1 LNFFSSRAKGCVTRW
16 PAAVRFHQAATT
28 HEGQPAVRSP
38 DCPKRPAIETLN
50 TSTDR
55 LASLLFLCL
64 ISSAVLDQA
73 SSVHATTLELPPH
86 LSTPPPKSADES
98 ATEQETVSSFDKTRP
113 ISDSAT
119 EALKHNDLG
128 VAFVFRGDREQAVDE
143 FKHALRLEPN
153 YFAAYLNLANT
164 LLDMG
169 KHEEAV
175 AQFHEALRLKPADAK
190 AHNDLGVALK
200 SMGDVRAAVAEFQT
214 VLSLRPDDV
223 HAHNNLGVAL
233 KALGNMDGAIA
244 EYRTAIRLQPSDLNA
259 HYNLGLVMMES
270 GNLEA
275 AVAEFRTALHL
286 RPNDGGIRF
295 NLGTALAGLG
305 KRAEAAHE
313 FQQYLRLELDTPA
326 NRRWIE
332 QAEAKLRELESQ

>member
-1 LNFFSSRAKGCVTRW
+1 MERARGLIHAR
-16 PAAVRFHQAATT
+16 
-28 HEGQPAVRSP
+28 
-38 DCPKRPAIETLN
+38 RPAIETIKLAI
-50 TSTDR
+50 DR
-55 LASLLFLCL
+55 LAPLFLLCL
-64 ISSAVLDQA
+64 VSFSVLDQA
-73 SSVHATTLELPPH
+73 SWLHATTPEQPHPSPPQAE
-86 LSTPPPKSADES
+86 SIDQSANER
-98 ATEQETVSSFDKTRP
+98 ETVSSFDKTRP

-153 YFAAYLNLANT
+153 YFAASLNLANT

-169 KHEEAV
+169 KHEEAI
-175 AQFHEALRLKPADAK
+175 AQFHEALRLKPTDAK

-200 SMGDVRAAVAEFQT
+200 SMGDLQGAVAEFQT
-214 VLSLRPDDV
+214 VLRLRPDDV

-244 EYRTAIRLQPSDLNA
+244 EYKTAIQLQPSDLNA
-259 HYNLGLVMMES
+259 HYNLGLAMMET

-295 NLGTALAGLG
+295 NLGMALAGLG

-326 NRRWIE
+326 NHRWIE